1 MRPNCAPRDRL
12 SSGAIHKTVYFPTVK
27 AFCVCIPGIDEQRRI
42 ATELRACLA
51 TIDAMS
57 KAIDAE
63 LEASEALPAA
73 LLRRAFEFD
82 QVA

>member
-1 MRPNCAPRDRL
+1 MNCAPRDHL
-12 SSGAIHKTVYFPTVK
+12 GSGAIHSTVYFPTVK
-27 AFCVCIPGIDEQRRI
+27 AFRVCIPGIDERHWI
-42 ATELRACLA
+42 TAELGKRFA

-63 LEASEALPAA
+63 LEAIEKLPAA
-73 LLRRAFEFD
+73 LLRGAFESD